1 MRADDNKTIIER
13 FFEKVLKERNLSL
26 LGDFVSESYVEHNP
40 TPDQSV
46 GIEGVRRHIQLFFTV
61 FSDTEYRLEDI
72 VAEGNKV
79 VARWTLSGMHSG
91 DFLGMPPTG
100 TRIETSGIDIYY
112 LQEGKIKEHWHE
124 MDMLR
129 LMTELNRA
137 K

>member
-1 MRADDNKTIIER
+1 MRADDNRTVIER
-13 FFEKVLKERNLSL
+13 FFEKILKERDFSV
-26 LGDFVSESYVEHNP
+26 LGDFVSESYVQHSP

-46 GIEGVRRHIQLFFTV
+46 GIEGVRRHIQLFFTA
-61 FSDTEYRLEDI
+61 FSDTEYRLEGI

-79 VARWTLSGMHSG
+79 AARWALSGTHTG

-100 TRIETSGIDIYY
+100 SRIETSGIDIYS